1 MERRWE
7 PLPIFRSAQPDGRRF
22 RPLGMARPHR
32 AGLAALLS
40 LLALVACGSPTPSAQ
55 PPPRPVPVAVAV
67 PADAAALVAADDR
80 FGIDLLSA
88 APDGNL
94 AISPAS
100 VAIALQMVATGARG
114 TTASQLAHVLHLR
127 SVAAAAT
134 SAQALL
140 AGLNAAEQDHRNTLR
155 VANTVWAQQGMPVA
169 PAFSNTL
176 RTRFASAM
184 RTADFASDPDGA
196 RQQVNSTVSG
206 QTNGLIPQLFP
217 AGSLDGS
224 TRLVLTNAISLA
236 ASWAT
241 AFREKN
247 TAPGPFTKPDGSV
260 VQVPM
265 MHSDQP
271 TAEQPAAYGYAAD
284 PGYQVVTLPYVGGK
298 LAFTILLPDTTSLTP
313 LLGMLR
319 DKGLPAVIGAVRPTR
334 IALVMPKFTIRTDLD
349 LTATLAGL
357 GMPAAFGADAD
368 FSGITTAEHL
378 QIQTVRHDA
387 VVQVDEHGTVAA
399 AATGVGVQATAG
411 VAVLP
416 VNVNHPF
423 LFVITD
429 TATGAPLFLGRI
441 TDP

>member
-1 MERRWE
+1 
-7 PLPIFRSAQPDGRRF
+7 
-22 RPLGMARPHR
+22 MARPHR